1 MKAISSKCGSSRR
14 SLMAALALVLGAL
27 AGTGLSGCATADD
40 SGGTITYPDPAE
52 KQYRMQEKMS
62 QVTRSFL

>member
-1 MKAISSKCGSSRR
+1 
-14 SLMAALALVLGAL
+14 MAALALVLGAL